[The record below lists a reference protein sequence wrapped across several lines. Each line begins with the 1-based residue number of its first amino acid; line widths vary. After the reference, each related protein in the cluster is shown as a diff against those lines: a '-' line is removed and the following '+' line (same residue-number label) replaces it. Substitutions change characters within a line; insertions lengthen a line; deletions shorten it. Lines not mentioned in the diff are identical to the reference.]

1 MINCILAPEST
12 QPALEVIRGGPGRA
26 RAAAQS
32 SRAGSSPV
40 NYATVRPSERAA
52 LNGLRPAKIAML
64 MAQRIVQDALRAELK
79 PGDMLP
85 AERIMLERYE
95 VARGTLREALRLLE
109 AQGVVVLK
117 PGPKG
122 GPMLLSPDPSH
133 LASTLVLLMQLNKAP
148 FRTIVEVRAALEPMI
163 CRLAATRMSGDD
175 LNELKASVVQMRDN
189 LPDTEVFFDS
199 NRHFHDLIAWSSG
212 NSLFGYLV
220 ESLLGIVDGTVMGVD
235 YPKDRRKRI
244 LLAHEEIY
252 DALSRRS
259 GERAESRMREHLAA
273 YVRYAERK
281 HPALLDQV
289 IPWARTLKQ

>member
-1 MINCILAPEST
+1 MINNCNVAPERK
-12 QPALEVIRGGPGRA
+12 QAAPA
-26 RAAAQS
+26 
-32 SRAGSSPV
+32 PV
-40 NYATVRPSERAA
+40 NYGPVRQIERGSM
-52 LNGLRPAKIAML
+52 NGLRPAKIAML
-64 MAQRIVQDALRAELK
+64 MAQRIVQDALRSGLK

-85 AERIMLERYE
+85 AERLMLDRYE

-122 GPMLLSPDPSH
+122 GPMLLNPDPSH

-148 FRTIVEVRAALEPMI
+148 FRTIVEVRSALEPMI

-175 LNELKASVVQMRDN
+175 LKELHASVVQMRDH
-189 LPDTEVFFDS
+189 LADTEIFFDS
-199 NRHFHDLIAWSSG
+199 NRHFHDLIAWSSR

-235 YPKDRRKRI
+235 YPPDRRKRI

-252 DALSRRS
+252 EALARRS
-259 GERAESRMREHLAA
+259 GEGAEARMRQHLAA
-273 YVRYAERK
+273 YVRYAERN
-281 HPALLDQV
+281 HPDLLDQV
-289 IPWARTLKQ
+289 IPWARTFQQ